1 MKFDFELANSDL
13 GKISFETIEAEL
25 RTAHRYVCN
34 GGGKGEE
41 FLGWRD
47 LPLIETKEEEKLTK
61 IEQVADLIRK
71 KSDVFVVI
79 GIGGSYLGAKA
90 VINAL
95 QPAFKSKSHKDDCE
109 ILYAG
114 HNLSEDYMCDLLE
127 YLNHKEFSL
136 CVISKSGTTTEPAIA
151 FRLLRNALE
160 RKYGKKE
167 AKDRIIAITDES
179 KGALR
184 KMCLENGYESFVI
197 KDDIGGRFS
206 VLSPVGLVP
215 VAVAGLDIK
224 ALLCG
229 AKIMRDNLM
238 NDVSLSNPSWKYA
251 AIRNLLYRN
260 GKKIEALVSYE
271 PALQYFSAWW
281 QQLYGE
287 SEGKELKGLFPIGL
301 NNTTDLHSLG
311 QYVQEGERLMFE
323 TVLHVEKSKRSIAIP
338 FEENDL
344 DGLNYLTKYS
354 LLQVN
359 HIAEQG
365 TRKAHLDGGISQF
378 RIILNEL
385 KEEEIGKLIYF
396 FEFSC
401 ALSAYLLGVNPFDQ
415 PGVEAYKKNMFTLL
429 GKTV

>member
-1 MKFDFELANSDL
+1 MKLDFNFANLDSAAMNLDSIEKELI
-13 GKISFETIEAEL
+13 K
-25 RTAHRYVCN
+25 AHEYVCE
-34 GGGKGEE
+34 GSGKGSD

-47 LPLIETKEEEKLTK
+47 LPAMDNHLEVEKIKQL
-61 IEQVADLIRK
+61 ADSIRK
-71 KSDVFVVI
+71 KADVLVVI

-90 VINAL
+90 VISAL
-95 QPAFKSKSHKDDCE
+95 QPAFETNEHRHSCK
-109 ILYAG
+109 IVYAG
-114 HNLSEDYMCDLLE
+114 NSLSEDYMNDLLD
-127 YLNHKEFSL
+127 YLKQKEFCL

-160 RKYGKKE
+160 KKYGMKE
-167 AKDRIIAITDES
+167 AKDRIVAITDEN

-184 KMCLENGYESFVI
+184 QMCIENGYESFVI

-206 VLSPVGLVP
+206 VLSPVGLLP
-215 VAVAGLDIK
+215 SAVAGVDVEE
-224 ALLCG
+224 LLYG
-229 AKIMRDNLM
+229 AKIMRERLM
-238 NDVSLSNPSWKYA
+238 NDASLSNPSWKYV

-271 PALQYFSAWW
+271 PALQYFAYWW

-287 SEGKELKGLFPIGL
+287 SEGKEGKGLFPVGI

-311 QYVQEGERLMFE
+311 QYIQEGERLMFE
-323 TVLHVEKSKRSIAIP
+323 TVLHVEKSKRSIAVP

-365 TRKAHLDGGISQF
+365 TRKAHLDGGVSQLTISLES
-378 RIILNEL
+378 LNAREL
-385 KEEEIGKLIYF
+385 GGLIYF
-396 FEFSC
+396 FEFAC
-401 ALSAYLLGVNPFDQ
+401 ALSAYVLGVNPFDQ
-415 PGVEAYKKNMFTLL
+415 PGVEAYKRNMFELL
-429 GKTV
+429 GKKK

>member
-25 RTAHRYVCN
+25 RIAHDYVCK

-47 LPLIETKEEEKLTK
+47 LPLEVTKEELAK

-90 VINAL
+90 VISAL
-95 QPAFKSKSHKDDCE
+95 QPSFKSKSHKHDCE
-109 ILYAG
+109 IVYAG
-114 HNLSEDYMCDLLE
+114 HNLSEDYMSDLLE
-127 YLNHKEFSL
+127 YLKHKKFSL

-160 RKYGKKE
+160 KKYGKKE

-184 KMCLENGYESFVI
+184 KMCVENGYESFVI

-206 VLSPVGLVP
+206 VLSPVGLIP
-215 VAVAGLDIK
+215 AAVAGVDVK
-224 ALLCG
+224 ALLLG
-229 AKIMRDNLM
+229 AKKMRDEVIDNRSM
-238 NDVSLSNPSWKYA
+238 SNPSWKYA
-251 AIRNLLYRN
+251 GLRNLFYKN
-260 GKKIEALVSYE
+260 NKKIEALVSYE
-271 PALQYFSAWW
+271 PALQYFSSWW

-323 TVLHVEKSKRSIAIP
+323 TVLNVQKSKQRIEIP
-338 FEENDL
+338 IDENDF
-344 DGLNYLTKYS
+344 DCLNYLNGKS
-354 LLQVN
+354 LLEVN
-359 HIAEQG
+359 HIAEEG
-365 TRKAHLDGGISQF
+365 TRKAHLDGGVSQI
-378 RIILNEL
+378 RIILDELNE
-385 KEEEIGKLIYF
+385 KEIGSLIYF

-401 ALSAYLLGVNPFDQ
+401 ALSAYVLGVNPFNQ
-415 PGVEAYKKNMFTLL
+415 PGVEAYKKNMFALL
-429 GKTV
+429 GKDI

>member
-1 MKFDFELANSDL
+1 MKLDFNFANLDSAAMNLDSIEKELI
-13 GKISFETIEAEL
+13 K
-25 RTAHRYVCN
+25 AHEYVCE
-34 GGGKGEE
+34 GSGKGSD

-47 LPLIETKEEEKLTK
+47 LPAMDNHFEVEKIKQL
-61 IEQVADLIRK
+61 ADSIRK
-71 KSDVFVVI
+71 KADVLVVI

-90 VINAL
+90 VISAL
-95 QPAFKSKSHKDDCE
+95 QPAFE
-109 ILYAG
+109 ISENKHSCRIVYAG
-114 HNLSEDYMCDLLE
+114 NSLSEDYMNDLLD
-127 YLNHKEFSL
+127 YLKQKEFCL

-160 RKYGKKE
+160 KKYGMKE
-167 AKDRIIAITDES
+167 AKDRIVAITDEN

-184 KMCLENGYESFVI
+184 QMCIENGYESFVI

-206 VLSPVGLVP
+206 VLSPVGLLP
-215 VAVAGLDIK
+215 SAVAGVDVE
-224 ALLCG
+224 ALLYG
-229 AKIMRDNLM
+229 AKIMRERLM
-238 NDVSLSNPSWKYA
+238 NDASLSNPSWKYA

-271 PALQYFSAWW
+271 PALQYFAYWW

-287 SEGKELKGLFPIGL
+287 SEGKEGKGLFPVGI

-311 QYVQEGERLMFE
+311 QYIQEGERLMFE
-323 TVLHVEKSKRSIAIP
+323 TVLHVEKSKRSIAVP

-365 TRKAHLDGGISQF
+365 TRKAHLDGGVPQLIISLES
-378 RIILNEL
+378 LNAREL
-385 KEEEIGKLIYF
+385 GGLIYF
-396 FEFSC
+396 FEFAC
-401 ALSAYLLGVNPFDQ
+401 ALSAYVLGVNPFDQ
-415 PGVEAYKKNMFTLL
+415 PGVEAYKRNMFELL
-429 GKTV
+429 GKKK

>member
-1 MKFDFELANSDL
+1 MKLDFNFANLDSAAMNLDSIEKELI
-13 GKISFETIEAEL
+13 K
-25 RTAHRYVCN
+25 AHEYVCE
-34 GGGKGEE
+34 GSGKGSS

-47 LPLIETKEEEKLTK
+47 LPAMDNHLEVEKIKQL
-61 IEQVADLIRK
+61 ADSIRK
-71 KSDVFVVI
+71 KADVLVVI

-90 VINAL
+90 VISAL
-95 QPAFKSKSHKDDCE
+95 QPAFE
-109 ILYAG
+109 ISENKHSCKIVYAG
-114 HNLSEDYMCDLLE
+114 NSLSEDYMNDLLD
-127 YLNHKEFSL
+127 YLKQKEFCL

-160 RKYGKKE
+160 NKYGKQE
-167 AKDRIIAITDES
+167 AKARIVAITDES

-184 KMCLENGYESFVI
+184 QMCIENGYESFVI

-206 VLSPVGLVP
+206 VLSPVGLLP
-215 VAVAGLDIK
+215 SAVAGVDVEE
-224 ALLCG
+224 LLYG
-229 AKIMRDNLM
+229 AKIMRERLM
-238 NDVSLSNPSWKYA
+238 NDSSLSNPSWKYA

-271 PALQYFSAWW
+271 PALQYFAYWW

-287 SEGKELKGLFPIGL
+287 SEGKEGKGLFPIGI

-311 QYVQEGERLMFE
+311 QYIQEGERLMFE

-365 TRKAHLDGGISQF
+365 TRKAHLDGGVSQLIISLES
-378 RIILNEL
+378 LNAREL
-385 KEEEIGKLIYF
+385 GGLIYF
-396 FEFSC
+396 FEFAC
-401 ALSAYLLGVNPFDQ
+401 ALSAYVLGVNPFDQ
-415 PGVEAYKKNMFTLL
+415 PGVEAYKRNMFELL
-429 GKTV
+429 GKKK

>member
-1 MKFDFELANSDL
+1 MKLDFNLANLDFAAINLDS
-13 GKISFETIEAEL
+13 IEKEL
-25 RTAHRYVCN
+25 IKAHEYVCE
-34 GGGKGEE
+34 GSGKGSD

-47 LPLIETKEEEKLTK
+47 LPAMDNRFEVEKIKQL
-61 IEQVADLIRK
+61 ADSIRK
-71 KSDVFVVI
+71 KADVLVVI

-90 VINAL
+90 VISAL
-95 QPAFKSKSHKDDCE
+95 QPAFE
-109 ILYAG
+109 ISENKHSCKIVYAG
-114 HNLSEDYMCDLLE
+114 NSLSEDYMNDLLDYLKQKE
-127 YLNHKEFSL
+127 YCL

-160 RKYGKKE
+160 NKYGKQE
-167 AKDRIIAITDES
+167 AKERIVAITDES

-184 KMCLENGYESFVI
+184 QMCIENGYESFVI

-206 VLSPVGLVP
+206 VLSPVGLIP
-215 VAVAGLDIK
+215 AAVAGVDIE
-224 ALLCG
+224 ALLYG
-229 AKIMRDNLM
+229 AKIMRDRLM
-238 NDVSLSNPSWKYA
+238 NDASLSNPSWKYA

-271 PALQYFSAWW
+271 PALQYFASWW

-287 SEGKELKGLFPIGL
+287 SEGKEGKGLFPVGIS
-301 NNTTDLHSLG
+301 NTTDLHSLG
-311 QYVQEGERLMFE
+311 QYIQEGERLMFE
-323 TVLHVEKSKRSIAIP
+323 TVLHVEKSKRSIAVP

-365 TRKAHLDGGISQF
+365 TRKAHLDGGVSQLTISLES
-378 RIILNEL
+378 LNEREL
-385 KEEEIGKLIYF
+385 GGLIYF
-396 FEFSC
+396 FEFAC

-415 PGVEAYKKNMFTLL
+415 PGVEAYKRNMFELL
-429 GKTV
+429 GKTK